1 MRAGRGLFQ
10 RGEKKT
16 HWKRKTD
23 STFSGAKVSCV
34 HRSMGEGRG
43 RRGGTDGVK
52 KEKDEDL
59 RILVPFT
66 AEMHSPLSLFGLTFT
81 RFYVVMFKILLLK
94 FQILW
99 AQT

>member
-1 MRAGRGLFQ
+1 M
-10 RGEKKT
+10 
-16 HWKRKTD
+16 
-23 STFSGAKVSCV
+23 
-34 HRSMGEGRG
+34 
-43 RRGGTDGVK
+43 K

-66 AEMHSPLSLFGLTFT
+66 PEMHSPLSLFSLTFT